1 MLPPGGDFQHGAL
14 QIHLVFPTK
23 WLWKGRRFYGAGP
36 GIQLPAFSPLAQGL
50 PLAIAVYSVP
60 EHGRAEVPRIYG
72 SLSPR
77 AALSQGLREF
87 MVRPPPRPPFP
98 CPLLAGHILHCL
110 PESPAGLSLG
120 CPQRSPS
127 QLHALGRLP
136 FPFLCYSHS
145 LLVFPHFPEHFLHS
159 NPCLRVCLWGDPT

>member
-87 MVRPPPRPPFP
+87 MVRPPPPPP
-98 CPLLAGHILHCL
+98 VPLPSACRAYSTL
-110 PESPAGLSLG
+110 SP
-120 CPQRSPS
+120 RVPS
-127 QLHALGRLP
+127 RIEPRLP
-136 FPFLCYSHS
+136 TEVTFSVTRPWSASFPFSVLFPLPPGISS
-145 LLVFPHFPEHFLHS
+145 LSRTFLALKS
-159 NPCLRVCLWGDPT
+159 LS